1 MWICF
6 SFPSV
11 IGEISSVENNFSPY
25 LLVCYM
31 NDAASDG
38 EWRMDRIIK
47 LDSQLSRDYIDEAY
61 RMIRNE
67 KEEENL
73 MNPQL
78 NTSY

>member
-1 MWICF
+1 
-6 SFPSV
+6 
-11 IGEISSVENNFSPY
+11 
-25 LLVCYM
+25 M

>member
-1 MWICF
+1 
-6 SFPSV
+6 
-11 IGEISSVENNFSPY
+11 
-25 LLVCYM
+25 M
-31 NDAASDG
+31 NDPASDG
-38 EWRMDRIIK
+38 EWRMEVGRIIK

-67 KEEENL
+67 KKEENL